1 MYELNGQQY
10 SLADVM
16 AAAEQSNLSLDDYIS
31 QVGIKKIE
39 ETLED
44 PYNEGMSPD
53 FQTPTTPGAVVEGTV
68 APDTESKSEDGSLES
83 IGIQTA
89 ITKGIETA
97 PGGSLGFKF
106 VKSAFDLLKG
116 VPEYVQGAKETLVKT
131 ALNFNKSYR
140 DLENEE
146 KKIVFDNIYTT
157 VNNLQG
163 PSGLVDE
170 IVEIN
175 DNISNTLAGIDVQLD
190 KKYDS
195 PNNNIL
201 EDFKQGNYID
211 AISKTADGVVEA
223 IPSVMAAFSGPGGL
237 ALIGTSSAG
246 SNYSAKKD
254 IDTDT
259 TGNLGTFALSTLQ
272 GGIELT
278 SEMVTRGILK
288 GFGNNVLS
296 KASPEAVK
304 NIYKNVTKTM
314 FGRVVAGSQIEAAS
328 ETLAQEATR
337 LTDSW
342 WDDENLF
349 KYKNEDGS
357 YDTSDFFRRNFDLYL
372 VSSIVGGGLGT
383 AGPRKPFDNYIEGRL
398 ESNGLKKENLNIA
411 NKINSLTLKNK
422 ENPDPLVQQ
431 EIEELTK
438 KLNSNKVLN
447 RKVLESMDDSELVDY
462 AKKKVILANSKEKLK
477 DPNYEGKEDLE
488 KLINKEE
495 SKLDN
500 IYNDKLDKLIKI
512 LEKPIKPEGA
522 LLSDF
527 GILSAADKL
536 REVALDK
543 AKQTKI
549 SNEVQDIY
557 NEKGVEGAFE
567 IIEKFK
573 PIVKKLVD
581 KRSESPNFD
590 RELLTSEIEI
600 GLISDKA
607 DPSTGEYKQRSI
619 LGLIREYDS
628 YVKKQKA
635 AKKPIAPLSGFINKQ
650 LPKRMIEASKKIL
663 GEQFTEDVTE
673 IKESRIELDDTTRE
687 ALDLT
692 GTRTPE
698 QNAKLNDI
706 AGITKE
712 EAQENA
718 RQILK
723 SKLPGIVEKSGRD
736 KNQIR
741 TAINNASIL
750 KVSDKILDEM
760 GGKFTAKEG
769 ANNQFASFLGVHY
782 DILFGNNNIIP
793 DYVKNKLELFSP
805 KQVRRETTTEGD
817 AAGKGVFEY
826 ENPTFDQVL
835 NFYTDETKGLST
847 LRARKERLADIIAPE
862 IIKNEIADALA
873 DPEVKKDFLERQK
886 LLKKEIP
893 QDAIPKL
900 LERIDRM
907 IESVD
912 QFGKTTLQSSP
923 IPIVPATKVF
933 LKSLKTLIKSGVKF
947 SEALSK
953 AIEKFKQALKGATK
967 EQKSLAERILN
978 YHIKSVEDLNKLQEK
993 DLIGDLSLFMNQ
1005 DILDSSDSEDFAS
1018 NNKKWNKLVEGLKQK
1033 PINMKTPAGRKRFLK
1048 IAKENGFVEKIPK
1061 SVWRTLQGTTQNLG
1075 KGVERGFAGNL
1086 PFRYTTEVDAWIK
1099 ETEAE
1104 GYKFADEGI
1113 YADMTKRV
1121 TKSQYNNLE
1130 NLLSDKDFIQ
1140 SQKNSLEGLKKLFL
1154 SFESL
1159 IKQNPKE
1166 NIPFVA
1172 AMLSSTSAYQGHFMR
1187 SSSPVTFYEKGYKD
1201 GKFTEEH
1208 TLPASLVAKYL
1219 FLEAVNGNVDKSF
1232 KHVAKNFQQGALSK
1246 ISDDKLAGEGYN
1258 GEKFTYKE
1266 KTPQNWF
1273 IKDNIWARYF
1283 NINVALQDGG
1293 IKPENIIMAN
1303 GKTIADIYK
1312 VNNAG
1317 YGIKGVNFNNEVIQD
1332 FKIDEVNKENA
1343 KQVYA
1348 EKDLNKEFNEFLEK
1362 STGIGAEKVFSK
1374 AKAEAR
1380 AKTVRKGF
1388 GDYFVPPGAEDF
1400 AGLMH
1405 KTLAKGKEGE
1415 KQLKFYQDN
1424 LYTPYNVANE
1434 NITRERAAMF
1444 EDFRALKKK
1453 LSNVPKKLKKL
1464 TKAGDFTYD
1473 QAVRVYMWNKLGQKV
1488 PGLSETD
1495 LKSLVKEV
1503 NNDKELNQF
1512 ANELLN
1518 ITKGDGYVKPENN
1531 WMGGNIATDLMG
1543 LMNSTKRSKHL
1554 EVWQNNVDQIFSEQN
1569 LNKLEAAYGKEW
1581 VTNLKKT
1588 LERMKIGSNRK
1599 WGGDKV
1605 LQSYLDWVNGSV
1617 GAIMFLNTRSAVLQT
1632 ISNINYLNFSDNNP
1646 LQAAKA
1652 FANQKQYWSDFK
1664 TIFNSDYLQERRG
1677 GNKINVNESELALA
1691 AEKGGIQGTISLLL
1705 NKGFIFTKIADSF
1718 AIASGGASMYR
1729 NRINKYIKEGLSEKE
1744 ATEKAF
1750 VDFKAITEETQQSSR
1765 PDRISEQ
1772 QASNAGRLFLAF
1784 ANTPMQY
1791 NRIIKKNAQDL
1802 VAGRGNRMEKV
1813 SKIIYYSTIQ
1823 NLIFNAMQKA
1833 LFALAFAGDDEE
1845 EKEIEK
1851 YSQIA
1856 NGMADSLLRGMG
1868 MTGNAAVAVKN
1879 IATDIANRAERPRPN
1894 FQDAAW
1900 KALTISPPI
1909 YSKVSKLR
1917 GAGYSLGYTTPENI
1931 FEPKL
1936 DNPALSAGA
1945 NIISAT
1951 TNIPLDRALRKAQN
1965 IEAAMSDE
1973 AEWWQSTALLMGWGS
1988 WELGMQKKKETNE
2001 RNSERKTF
2009 DRTKSRKTIE
2019 RTKRRKTF

>member
-1 MYELNGQQY
+1 MNEQQIQELKNLVDKLQAEGLPQDQIQAQVDAKKQEFQQ
-10 SLADVM
+10 
-16 AAAEQSNLSLDDYIS
+16 
-31 QVGIKKIE
+31 IE
-39 ETLED
+39 K

-53 FQTPTTPGAVVEGTV
+53 FQTPTTPGAVVEETA
-68 APDTESKSEDGSLES
+68 APDTESKSEDGFLES

-89 ITKGIETA
+89 VTRGIETA

-106 VKSAFDLLKG
+106 AKSAFDLLKG

-140 DLENEE
+140 DLEDEE

-175 DNISNTLAGIDVQLD
+175 DDISNTLAGIDVQLD

-195 PNNNIL
+195 PDNNIL

-314 FGRVVAGSQIEAAS
+314 FGRVVAGSQMEAVS

-398 ESNGLKKENLNIA
+398 ESNNLKKENLDIA

-422 ENPDPLVQQ
+422 ENPDLLVQQ

-462 AKKKVILANSKEKLK
+462 AQKKVILANSKEKLK
-477 DPNYEGKEDLE
+477 DPNYEGKEDLQ

-500 IYNDKLDKLIKI
+500 IYNDKLSKLIKI

-549 SNEVQDIY
+549 SNDVQKIY
-557 NEKGVEGAFE
+557 EEQGVDGAID
-567 IIEKFK
+567 IIEKFR
-573 PIVKKLVD
+573 PITNKLVR
-581 KRSESPNFD
+581 KRREAPNYD
-590 RELLTSEIEI
+590 EQLLRDEIE
-600 GLISDKA
+600 
-607 DPSTGEYKQRSI
+607 TGERGI
-619 LGLIREYDS
+619 FDLIREYKPDS
-628 YVKKQKA
+628 GV
-635 AKKPIAPLSGFINKQ
+635 PLSGYINKF
-650 LPKRMIEASKKIL
+650 LPARAIEASKRVL
-663 GEQFTEDVTE
+663 GEQFTQDVTE
-673 IKESRIELDDTTRE
+673 VKESRIELDDTTQE
-687 ALDLT
+687 VLDFV
-692 GTRTPE
+692 RTEPKAKE
-698 QNAKLNDI
+698 QLRDI

-712 EAQENA
+712 SVQKDAAE
-718 RQILK
+718 ILK
-723 SKLPGIVEKSGRD
+723 GKLPGIVEKSGRD
-736 KNQIR
+736 QNEIL
-741 TAINNASIL
+741 TAINNASKL
-750 KVSDKILDEM
+750 KISDSVLEEM
-760 GGKFTAKEG
+760 GGNF
-769 ANNQFASFLGVHY
+769 NNTQEQNSRFATFLDTNY
-782 DILFGNNNIIP
+782 DAIIKSIP
-793 DYVKNKLELFSP
+793 DAVKNKLPVFE
-805 KQVRRETTTEGD
+805 KIDTGKREKTKEGKKIFEYKTPTKEQMLSFYTEG
-817 AAGKGVFEY
+817 
-826 ENPTFDQVL
+826 
-835 NFYTDETKGLST
+835 GLTT
-847 LRARKERLADIIAPE
+847 LRARKLKLSDILAQEIGKDAIAE
-862 IIKNEIADALA
+862 VLA
-873 DPEVKKDFLERQK
+873 DPNIQKEFLERQE
-886 LLKKEIP
+886 LLGKKIP
-893 QDAIPKL
+893 QDAIPRFL
-900 LERIDRM
+900 QRIDRAIANLESSLQNQTFQM
-907 IESVD
+907 DITGGLATGAYNMVKVVALKILKGIRKLLSNNVNIKQASKQTLTEIAQEMNLSPEQAQVFIE
-912 QFGKTTLQSSP
+912 GIGTLTLQDLTEGKLSP
-923 IPIVPATKVF
+923 KVK
-933 LKSLKTLIKSGVKF
+933 LG
-947 SEALSK
+947 
-953 AIEKFKQALKGATK
+953 
-967 EQKSLAERILN
+967 
-978 YHIKSVEDLNKLQEK
+978 LNKAVTKRLEDQSRDEIN
-993 DLIGDLSLFMNQ
+993 LI
-1005 DILDSSDSEDFAS
+1005 
-1018 NNKKWNKLVEGLKQK
+1018 NNLPES
-1033 PINMKTPAGRKRFLK
+1033 
-1048 IAKENGFVEKIPK
+1048 AKENALVNFFFGVAPTYQK
-1061 SVWRTLQGTTQNLG
+1061 SSKRHKLWTQGDSAAAAYNFWNKQFG
-1075 KGVERGFAGNL
+1075 GNL
-1086 PFRYTTEVDAWIK
+1086 AK
-1099 ETEAE
+1099 
-1104 GYKFADEGI
+1104 
-1113 YADMTKRV
+1113 
-1121 TKSQYNNLE
+1121 YN
-1130 NLLSDKDFIQ
+1130 IT
-1140 SQKNSLEGLKKLFL
+1140 
-1154 SFESL
+1154 
-1159 IKQNPKE
+1159 
-1166 NIPFVA
+1166 
-1172 AMLSSTSAYQGHFMR
+1172 LSS
-1187 SSSPVTFYEKGYKD
+1187 
-1201 GKFTEEH
+1201 
-1208 TLPASLVAKYL
+1208 
-1219 FLEAVNGNVDKSF
+1219 N
-1232 KHVAKNFQQGALSK
+1232 K
-1246 ISDDKLAGEGYN
+1246 I
-1258 GEKFTYKE
+1258 
-1266 KTPQNWF
+1266 QH
-1273 IKDNIWARYF
+1273 
-1283 NINVALQDGG
+1283 
-1293 IKPENIIMAN
+1293 N
-1303 GKTIADIYK
+1303 GKTIFSPVSATRPRTT
-1312 VNNAG
+1312 
-1317 YGIKGVNFNNEVIQD
+1317 
-1332 FKIDEVNKENA
+1332 
-1343 KQVYA
+1343 KQVLRNAIKKYGSIEKGIPVIEA
-1348 EKDLNKEFNEFLEK
+1348 SLDATDAQALKNREFILTHSKDLLLANGKQSVIDFISILGLESDSALRLSGTLRGYENVKGNDFTYEHTPAIADLQGQIYDLINSTESNSDIIVGMRKILESSRVDLISDAAAKKLNDLGRKTSGRDLSRYKGAIQGDIVLFKRNNQKSIEKYNSKDLNKEFNKFLEK
-1362 STGIGAEKVFSK
+1362 STGIGAQKVFSK

-1380 AKTVRKGF
+1380 AKKVRKGF

-1453 LSNVPKKLKKL
+1453 LSNVPKKLKQF
-1464 TKAGDFTYD
+1464 TKGGDFTYD
-1473 QAVRVYMWNKLGQKV
+1473 AAVRTYIWARQGNKI
-1488 PGLSETD
+1488 PGLSKTD
-1495 LKSLVKEV
+1495 ARDLINEVK
-1503 NNDKELNQF
+1503 NDKELLQF
-1512 ANELLN
+1512 ADELLS
-1518 ITKGDGYVKPENN
+1518 ITKGDGYKKPENN
-1531 WMGGNIATDLMG
+1531 WLSGNIATDLMA
-1543 LMNSTKRSKHL
+1543 LTNSTKRSKHL

-1581 VTNLKKT
+1581 VTNLTKT

-1729 NRINKYIKEGLSEKE
+1729 NRINKYIKDGLSEAE

-1802 VAGRGNRMEKV
+1802 VAGRGNKMEKV
-1813 SKIIYYSTIQ
+1813 AKIIYYSTIQ

-1833 LFALAFAGDDEE
+1833 LFALAFSEDDEE

-1879 IATDIANRAERPRPN
+1879 IATDIANRMDRPRPN

-1988 WELGMQKKKETNE
+1988 WELGMENQKDKKEKQIK
-2001 RNSERKTF
+2001 RKPINRQTIK
-2009 DRTKSRKTIE
+2009 RKSITRK
-2019 RTKRRKTF
+2019 

>member
-1 MYELNGQQY
+1 MLEYIVDGQAVEVDPKDKELFLQKYPN
-10 SLADVM
+10 AT
-16 AAAEQSNLSLDDYIS
+16 EQKS
-31 QVGIKKIE
+31 VE
-39 ETLED
+39 
-44 PYNEGMSPD
+44 PD
-53 FQTPTTPGAVVEGTV
+53 FQTPTTPGAVVEETA
-68 APDTESKSEDGSLES
+68 APDTESKSEDGFLES

-89 ITKGIETA
+89 ITRGIETA

-106 VKSAFDLLKG
+106 AKSAFDLLKG

-131 ALNFNKSYR
+131 ALNFNKSYK
-140 DLENEE
+140 DLEDEE

-175 DNISNTLAGIDVQLD
+175 DDISNVLSGIDVQLD

-195 PNNNIL
+195 PDNNIL

-272 GGIELT
+272 GGFELA

-296 KASPEAVK
+296 KATPEAVK
-304 NIYKNVTKTM
+304 NVYKNVTKTM
-314 FGRVVAGSQIEAAS
+314 FGRVVAGSQIEGLS
-328 ETLAQEATR
+328 ETLAQETTR

-372 VSSIVGGGLGT
+372 VSSIVGGGIGT
-383 AGPRKPFDNYIEGRL
+383 VGPRKPFDNYIEGRL
-398 ESNGLKKENLNIA
+398 ESNGLKKENLDIA

-431 EIEELTK
+431 EIKELTK
-438 KLNSNKVLN
+438 KLNSNKALN

-462 AKKKVILANSKEKLK
+462 AQKKVILANSKEKLK

-500 IYNDKLDKLIKI
+500 IYNDKLSKLIKI

-522 LLSDF
+522 LMSDF

-549 SNEVQDIY
+549 SNDVQKIY
-557 NEKGVEGAFE
+557 EEKGTEGAFE

-573 PIVKKLVD
+573 PITNKLVR
-581 KRSESPNFD
+581 KRREAPNYD
-590 RELLTSEIEI
+590 EQLLRDEIE
-600 GLISDKA
+600 
-607 DPSTGEYKQRSI
+607 TGERGI
-619 LGLIREYDS
+619 LDLIRDYKPDS
-628 YVKKQKA
+628 GV
-635 AKKPIAPLSGFINKQ
+635 PLSGYINKF
-650 LPKRMIEASKKIL
+650 LPARAIEASKRVL
-663 GEQFTEDVTE
+663 GEQFTQDVTE
-673 IKESRIELDDTTRE
+673 IRESKIELDDTTQETIDFARIEPE
-687 ALDLT
+687 AK
-692 GTRTPE
+692 E
-698 QNAKLNDI
+698 QLRDI

-712 EAQENA
+712 SVQKDATE
-718 RQILK
+718 ILK
-723 SKLPGIVEKSGRD
+723 GKLPGIVEKSGRD
-736 KNQIR
+736 QNEIL
-741 TAINNASIL
+741 TAINNASKL
-750 KVSDKILDEM
+750 KISDSVLEEM
-760 GGKFTAKEG
+760 GGNFKNTEEQ
-769 ANNQFASFLGVHY
+769 NSRFATFLDTNY
-782 DILFGNNNIIP
+782 DAIIKSIP
-793 DYVKNKLELFSP
+793 DAVKNKLPVFE
-805 KQVRRETTTEGD
+805 KIDTGKREQTKEGKKIFEYKTPTKEQMLSFYTEG
-817 AAGKGVFEY
+817 
-826 ENPTFDQVL
+826 
-835 NFYTDETKGLST
+835 GLTT
-847 LRARKERLADIIAPE
+847 LRARKLKLSDILAQEIGKDAIAE
-862 IIKNEIADALA
+862 VLA
-873 DPEVKKDFLERQK
+873 DPNIQKEFLERQE
-886 LLKKEIP
+886 LLGKEIP
-893 QDAIPKL
+893 QDAIPRL
-900 LERIDRM
+900 LQRIDRA
-907 IESVD
+907 IETVD
-912 QFGKTTLQSSP
+912 QFGKTTLQSGP
-923 IPIVPATKVF
+923 IPVVPATKVF
-933 LKSLKTLIKSGVKF
+933 LKSLKALIKSGVKF

-978 YHIKSVEDLNKLQEK
+978 YHIKSVEDLNKLQESN
-993 DLIGDLSLFMNQ
+993 LIEDLSLFMNQ
-1005 DILDSSDSEDFAS
+1005 DILNSSDSEDFAS

-1033 PINMKTPAGRKRFLK
+1033 PINMKTPAGRKKFLN

-1099 ETEAE
+1099 ETESG

-1130 NLLSDKDFIQ
+1130 NLLNDKDFIQ

-1159 IKQNPKE
+1159 IKEKPKE

-1187 SSSPVTFYEKGYKD
+1187 ASSPVTFYEKGYKD

-1219 FLEAVNGNVDKSF
+1219 FLEAANGNINKSF
-1232 KHVAKNFQQGALSK
+1232 NHVAKNFQQGALSK
-1246 ISDDKLAGEGYN
+1246 VSDDKLAGEGYN

-1293 IKPENIIMAN
+1293 IKPENIIIAN

-1332 FKIDEVNKENA
+1332 FKIDEANKENA

-1348 EKDLNKEFNEFLEK
+1348 EKDLNKEFNKFLEK

-1453 LSNVPKKLKKL
+1453 LSNVPKKLKQF
-1464 TKAGDFTYD
+1464 TKGGDFTND
-1473 QAVRVYMWNKLGQKV
+1473 AAVRTYIWTRQGNKI
-1488 PGLSETD
+1488 PGLSKTD
-1495 LKSLVKEV
+1495 AKNLINEVK
-1503 NNDKELNQF
+1503 NDKELLQF
-1512 ANELLN
+1512 ADELLS
-1518 ITKGDGYVKPENN
+1518 ITKGDGYKKPENN
-1531 WMGGNIATDLMG
+1531 WLGSNIATDLIA
-1543 LMNSTKRSKHL
+1543 LTNSTKRSKHL
-1554 EVWQNNVDQIFSEQN
+1554 EVWQNNVDEIFSEQN

-1581 VTNLKKT
+1581 VTNLTKT
-1588 LERMKIGSNRK
+1588 LERMKTGSNRK

-1646 LQAAKA
+1646 LKAAKA

-1729 NRINKYIKEGLSEKE
+1729 NRIKTYLKQGLSEAE

-1802 VAGRGNRMEKV
+1802 AAGRGNRMEKV

-1833 LFALAFAGDDEE
+1833 LFALAFADGDED

-1879 IATDIANRAERPRPN
+1879 VATDIANRMDRPRPN

-1951 TNIPLDRALRKAQN
+1951 TNVPLDRALRKAQN

-1988 WELGMQKKKETNE
+1988 WELGMQKPKKQAQKKTEVPKPLFDKSQNIF
-2001 RNSERKTF
+2001 NRK
-2009 DRTKSRKTIE
+2009 KSTIF
-2019 RTKRRKTF
+2019 K